1 MPFYQ
6 GLRWSLCT
14 WATRMSL
21 MSPCRVGRAGLP
33 LPLGPTPC
41 ARLRVQ
47 SPLHLSSSASP
58 NCLAHQLP
66 VEKRSCHSCR
76 TDKSQQ
82 TATVFT
88 MVGLEAAGVLNV
100 LEDSW
105 LAHAPR
111 LVPLPFE
118 WSIYFFSTQS
128 RITSCPVSL
137 AVLSWVEL
145 YQMTSGIVPLLLDDK
160 AFLSCFCHQPL

>member
-47 SPLHLSSSASP
+47 SPLHHSSSASP

-118 WSIYFFSTQS
+118 WSILFLQYPKQNN
-128 RITSCPVSL
+128 
-137 AVLSWVEL
+137 VLPSIPCCSFMGRTL
-145 YQMTSGIVPLLLDDK
+145 PDDK
-160 AFLSCFCHQPL
+160 WHSTITTR